1 MTRMTWRA
9 VSMLVGIIASPA
21 LAAPGFAPGQW
32 QHQTTLLKADV
43 PGVPQWIIK
52 MMAGHDRRESCATL
66 ALLGSHPETLLQG
79 DDTAICKTQNF
90 TLSNGTLT
98 YDTFCTN
105 KRFPAGLL
113 VASRGSYT
121 PISYTISTI
130 STGTKNGRPVRIE
143 TKGTGNRISAA
154 CGG

>member
-1 MTRMTWRA
+1 MTRMTWRTA
-9 VSMLVGIIASPA
+9 SMLVGIIASPTM
-21 LAAPGFAPGQW
+21 AAPGFAPGQW
-32 QHQTTLLKADV
+32 QHQTTLLTADV

-52 MMAGHDRRESCATL
+52 MMAGHGRRESCATP

-79 DDTAICKTQNF
+79 DDTAICKTRTF
-90 TLSNGTLT
+90 TLSSGKLT

-113 VASRGSYT
+113 VESRGSYT

-130 STGTKNGRPVRIE
+130 STGTKNGSPVRIE
-143 TKGTGNRISAA
+143 TRGTGNRISAT
-154 CGG
+154 CKG